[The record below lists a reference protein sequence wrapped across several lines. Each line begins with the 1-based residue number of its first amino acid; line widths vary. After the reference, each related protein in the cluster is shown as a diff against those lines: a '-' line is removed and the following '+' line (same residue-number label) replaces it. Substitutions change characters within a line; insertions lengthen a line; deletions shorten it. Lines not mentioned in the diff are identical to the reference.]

1 MVRAGHQMAS
11 QLEERSKAVTE
22 KWASLKEEATKRRN
36 TLDSATDAFIF
47 FSDCNETDSVIKE
60 YITLA
65 KSKDF
70 GQDKLTALSLLQ
82 RHKHLQDKIQ
92 SLQDDVTRVQENGD
106 KLKKSQISQ
115 EALLLT
121 ADPAKAEEADKLV
134 AVEVWEDEPFE
145 RTEIKKVIE
154 ERKVPQVKTLYP
166 YKGHGMEVK
175 KGEIMFLLEKTNADW
190 WNIKKS

>member
-1 MVRAGHQMAS
+1 MIS
-11 QLEERSKAVTE
+11 FEYCS
-22 KWASLKEEATKRRN
+22 SI
-36 TLDSATDAFIF
+36 FILR
-47 FSDCNETDSVIKE
+47 I
-60 YITLA
+60 
-65 KSKDF
+65 
-70 GQDKLTALSLLQ
+70 LSLLQ

-92 SLQDDVTRVQENGD
+92 SLQDDVSKVQENGD

-190 WNIKKS
+190 WNIRKINGENGYVPANYVKEVEPKLVSVEVKKPVVVKVRTLV